1 MPLLTPHTHTA
12 ILFGCGAL
20 MLSFSAHHMARN
32 PELDTPLNP
41 LGINRSPYGEVIAM
55 AAQGPIDI
63 YFHNGSGHEHDHD
76 EHAEHECCHE
86 PGCEHD
92 HEHNT
97 AQSSKKGSAA
107 LPDQLRGFI
116 DRLAAASTAR
126 NNPRPVT
133 SAHQFYMRRKTED
146 KLRFAYNL
154 DPAHYGNYNSYHLF
168 LTESQFGTRRQLTPM
183 AIKLAKETIDYCL
196 VQKDDPRPALTA
208 AAAASNILELMIN
221 NVRGTAPHFSTDHLK
236 EALAVL
242 DHCLARHHEL
252 SAQWLATG
260 NWSRLSSFRIQ
271 EVQERLNFISKVRNA
286 EEKAIHL
293 LEMESKP
300 FQAIQA
306 STLTAP
312 AEPQTKP

>member
-1 MPLLTPHTHTA
+1 MKLFTPHTQTA
-12 ILFGCGAL
+12 ILFGCGAM

-32 PELDTPLNP
+32 TELETPLNP

-55 AAQGPIDI
+55 AAQGPIDT
-63 YFHNGSGHEHDHD
+63 YFHNGSGHEHDH
-76 EHAEHECCHE
+76 EHHCDHECKD
-86 PGCEHD
+86 GCVHGE
-92 HEHNT
+92 
-97 AQSSKKGSAA
+97 ASARAKPQAA
-107 LPDQLRGFI
+107 LPDRLRGFI
-116 DRLAAASTAR
+116 ESLAAASTAR

-168 LTESQFGTRRQLTPM
+168 LTESHFGTRRTLTPT

-196 VQKDDPRPALTA
+196 AQKDDPRPSLTA

-221 NVRGTAPHFSTDHLK
+221 NVRSTNPQFSTDHLN

-242 DHCLARHHEL
+242 DHCLARHQEI
-252 SAQWLATG
+252 SAQWQATG
-260 NWSRLSSFRIQ
+260 NWSRLSPFRIR
-271 EVQERLNFISKVRNA
+271 EAQERLYFISKVRDA
-286 EEKAIHL
+286 EEKAIRL
-293 LEMESKP
+293 LEQQSRP

-306 STLTAP
+306 STPINSAD
-312 AEPQTKP
+312 Q

>member
-1 MPLLTPHTHTA
+1 M
-12 ILFGCGAL
+12 

-55 AAQGPIDI
+55 AAQGPIDT
-63 YFHNGSGHEHDHD
+63 YFHNGSGHDHDHD
-76 EHAEHECCHE
+76 HAHDHDHSGQHEHEHKS
-86 PGCEHD
+86 
-92 HEHNT
+92 
-97 AQSSKKGSAA
+97 AQASKKGSAA

-116 DRLAAASTAR
+116 DRLAAASSAR

-168 LTESQFGTRRQLTPM
+168 LTESHFGTRRLLTPT

-196 VQKDDPRPALTA
+196 AQKDDPRPVLTA

-221 NVRGTAPHFSTDHLK
+221 NLRGTTPHFSTDHLK

-252 SAQWLATG
+252 SAQWLVTG
-260 NWSRLSSFRIQ
+260 NWSRLSTFRIK
-271 EVQERLNFISKVRNA
+271 ETQERLHFITKVRDA

-306 STLTAP
+306 SILTAP

>member
-1 MPLLTPHTHTA
+1 MPLLTPHTQTA
-12 ILFGCGAL
+12 ILFGCGAM

-32 PELDTPLNP
+32 PELNTPLNP

-55 AAQGPIDI
+55 AAQGPIDT
-63 YFHNGSGHEHDHD
+63 YFHNGSGHDHAHNHDHS
-76 EHAEHECCHE
+76 AEHGFE
-86 PGCEHD
+86 
-92 HEHNT
+92 HEHKT
-97 AQSSKKGSAA
+97 AQASKKGSAA
-107 LPDQLRGFI
+107 LPDKLRGFI
-116 DRLAAASTAR
+116 DRLAAASSAR

-168 LTESQFGTRRQLTPM
+168 LTESQFGTRRQLTPT

-196 VQKDDPRPALTA
+196 AQKDDPRPALTA

-221 NVRGTAPHFSTDHLK
+221 NVRGTTPHFSTDHLK

-260 NWSRLSSFRIQ
+260 NWSRLSTFRIK
-271 EVQERLNFISKVRNA
+271 ETQERLHFITKVRDA

-312 AEPQTKP
+312 AEPQSKP

>member
-1 MPLLTPHTHTA
+1 MFRLTPHTHTA
-12 ILFGCGAL
+12 ILFGCGAM

-32 PELDTPLNP
+32 PELETPLNP

-55 AAQGPIDI
+55 AAQGPIDT
-63 YFHNGSGHEHDHD
+63 YFHNGSGHDHDHD
-76 EHAEHECCHE
+76 EDGAHECCHE
-86 PGCEHD
+86 PGCEHE
-92 HEHNT
+92 HEHKT
-97 AQSSKKGSAA
+97 AQASKKGSAA
-107 LPDQLRGFI
+107 LPDRLRGFI
-116 DRLAAASTAR
+116 DHLAAASTAR

-168 LTESQFGTRRQLTPM
+168 LTESQFGTRRQLTPT

-196 VQKDDPRPALTA
+196 AQKDDPRPALTA

-221 NVRGTAPHFSTDHLK
+221 NVRGTSPHFSTDHLK

-242 DHCLARHHEL
+242 DHCLARHQEL
-252 SAQWLATG
+252 SAQWQATG
-260 NWSRLSSFRIQ
+260 NWSRLSSFRIK
-271 EVQERLNFISKVRNA
+271 EVQERLHFITKVRDA

-300 FQAIQA
+300 FQPIQA
-306 STLTAP
+306 STLSAP
-312 AEPQTKP
+312 ADLQTKP

>member
-1 MPLLTPHTHTA
+1 MSMLTPHTQTA
-12 ILFGCGAL
+12 ILFGCGAM

-55 AAQGPIDI
+55 AAQGPIDT
-63 YFHNGSGHEHDHD
+63 YFHNGSGHDHDHD
-76 EHAEHECCHE
+76 HAHDHDHSGQHEHEHKS
-86 PGCEHD
+86 
-92 HEHNT
+92 
-97 AQSSKKGSAA
+97 AQASKKGSAA

-116 DRLAAASTAR
+116 DRLAAASSAR

-168 LTESQFGTRRQLTPM
+168 LTESHFGTRRLLTPT

-196 VQKDDPRPALTA
+196 AQKDDPRPVLTA

-221 NVRGTAPHFSTDHLK
+221 NLRGTTPHFSTDHLK

-252 SAQWLATG
+252 SAQWLVTG
-260 NWSRLSSFRIQ
+260 NWSRLSTFRIK
-271 EVQERLNFISKVRNA
+271 ETQERLHFITKVRDA

-306 STLTAP
+306 SILTAP

>member
-1 MPLLTPHTHTA
+1 MPLLTPHIHTA
-12 ILFGCGAL
+12 ILFGCGVII
-20 MLSFSAHHMARN
+20 LSFSAHHMARN

-55 AAQGPIDI
+55 AVQGPIDT
-63 YFHNGSGHEHDHD
+63 YFHNGSGHEHNHD
-76 EHAEHECCHE
+76 EHAEHDCCHE
-86 PGCEHD
+86 PGCEYE
-92 HEHNT
+92 HEHKT
-97 AQSSKKGSAA
+97 AQASKKSNAA

-116 DRLAAASTAR
+116 DRLAAASTTR

-168 LTESQFGTRRQLTPM
+168 LTESQFGTRQQLTPT

-196 VQKDDPRPALTA
+196 AQKDDPRPALTA

-221 NVRGTAPHFSTDHLK
+221 NVRGSSPQFSIDHLK

-242 DHCLARHHEL
+242 DHCIARHHEL

-260 NWSRLSSFRIQ
+260 SWSRLSPFRIN
-271 EVQERLNFISKVRNA
+271 EVKERLHFITKVRDA
-286 EEKAIHL
+286 EDKAIRL
-293 LEMESKP
+293 IEMNAKP
-300 FQAIQA
+300 FQQIQA
-306 STLTAP
+306 STLAP
-312 AEPQTKP
+312 WAQPQVEP

>member
-1 MPLLTPHTHTA
+1 
-12 ILFGCGAL
+12 
-20 MLSFSAHHMARN
+20 
-32 PELDTPLNP
+32 
-41 LGINRSPYGEVIAM
+41 M
-55 AAQGPIDI
+55 AAQGPIDT

-76 EHAEHECCHE
+76 HSDQHEHEHKS
-86 PGCEHD
+86 
-92 HEHNT
+92 
-97 AQSSKKGSAA
+97 AQASKKGSAA

-116 DRLAAASTAR
+116 DRLAAASSAR

-168 LTESQFGTRRQLTPM
+168 LTESHFGTRRLLTPT

-196 VQKDDPRPALTA
+196 AQKDDPRPALTA

-221 NVRGTAPHFSTDHLK
+221 NVRGTTPHFSTDHLK

-260 NWSRLSSFRIQ
+260 NWSRLSTFRIK
-271 EVQERLNFISKVRNA
+271 ETQERLHFITKVRDA

>member
-1 MPLLTPHTHTA
+1 MSMLTPHTHTA
-12 ILFGCGAL
+12 ILFGCGAM

-55 AAQGPIDI
+55 AAQGPIDT
-63 YFHNGSGHEHDHD
+63 YFHNGSGHDHDHD
-76 EHAEHECCHE
+76 HAHDHDHSGQHEHEHKS
-86 PGCEHD
+86 
-92 HEHNT
+92 
-97 AQSSKKGSAA
+97 AQASKKGSAA

-116 DRLAAASTAR
+116 DRLAAASSAR

-168 LTESQFGTRRQLTPM
+168 LTESHFGTRRLLTPT

-196 VQKDDPRPALTA
+196 AQKDDPRPVLTA

-221 NVRGTAPHFSTDHLK
+221 NLRGTTPHFSTDHLK

-252 SAQWLATG
+252 SAQWLVTG
-260 NWSRLSSFRIQ
+260 NWSRLSTFRIK
-271 EVQERLNFISKVRNA
+271 ETQERLHFITKVRDA

-306 STLTAP
+306 SILTAP

>member
-1 MPLLTPHTHTA
+1 MSLLTPHTHTA
-12 ILFGCGAL
+12 ILFGCGAV

-55 AAQGPIDI
+55 AAQGPIDT
-63 YFHNGSGHEHDHD
+63 YFHNGSGHDH
-76 EHAEHECCHE
+76 
-86 PGCEHD
+86 GCEHE
-92 HEHNT
+92 HEHKS
-97 AQSSKKGSAA
+97 AQTSKKSSAA

-126 NNPRPVT
+126 NNPRQVT

-168 LTESQFGTRRQLTPM
+168 LTESQFGTRRQLTPT

-196 VQKDDPRPALTA
+196 AQKDDPRPALTA
-208 AAAASNILELMIN
+208 ASAASNILELMIN
-221 NVRGTAPHFSTDHLK
+221 NVRGATPHFSTDHLK

-260 NWSRLSSFRIQ
+260 NWSRLSSFRIK
-271 EVQERLNFISKVRNA
+271 EVQERLHFISKVRDA
-286 EEKAIHL
+286 EEKAIQL
-293 LEMESKP
+293 LEKESKP

>member
-1 MPLLTPHTHTA
+1 MPLLTPHTQTA
-12 ILFGCGAL
+12 ILFGCGAV

-55 AAQGPIDI
+55 AAQGPIDT

-76 EHAEHECCHE
+76 HAHDHDHSGQHEHE
-86 PGCEHD
+86 
-92 HEHNT
+92 HEHKS
-97 AQSSKKGSAA
+97 AQASKKSSAA

-168 LTESQFGTRRQLTPM
+168 LTESHFGTRRLLTPT

-196 VQKDDPRPALTA
+196 AQKDDPRPALTA

-221 NVRGTAPHFSTDHLK
+221 NVRGTTPHFSTDHLK
-236 EALAVL
+236 EALTVL
-242 DHCLARHHEL
+242 DHCLASHHEL

-260 NWSRLSSFRIQ
+260 NWSRLSTFRIK
-271 EVQERLNFISKVRNA
+271 ETQERLHFITKVRDA

>member
-1 MPLLTPHTHTA
+1 MSMLTPHTQTA
-12 ILFGCGAL
+12 ILFGCGAM

-55 AAQGPIDI
+55 AAQGPIDT
-63 YFHNGSGHEHDHD
+63 YFHNGSGHDHDHD
-76 EHAEHECCHE
+76 HAHDHDHSGQHEHEHKS
-86 PGCEHD
+86 
-92 HEHNT
+92 
-97 AQSSKKGSAA
+97 AQATKKGSAA

-116 DRLAAASTAR
+116 DRLAAASSAR

-168 LTESQFGTRRQLTPM
+168 LTESHFGTRRLLTPT

-196 VQKDDPRPALTA
+196 AQKDDPRPVLTA

-221 NVRGTAPHFSTDHLK
+221 NLRGTTPHFSTDHLK

-252 SAQWLATG
+252 SAQWLVTG
-260 NWSRLSSFRIQ
+260 NWSRLSTFRIK
-271 EVQERLNFISKVRNA
+271 ETQERLHFITKVRDA

-306 STLTAP
+306 SILTAP

>member
-1 MPLLTPHTHTA
+1 MPLLTPHIQTA
-12 ILFGCGAL
+12 ILFGCGAV

-55 AAQGPIDI
+55 AAQGPIDT

-76 EHAEHECCHE
+76 HAHDHDHSGQHEHEHK
-86 PGCEHD
+86 
-92 HEHNT
+92 T
-97 AQSSKKGSAA
+97 AQASKKGSAA

-116 DRLAAASTAR
+116 DRLAAASSAR

-168 LTESQFGTRRQLTPM
+168 LTESQFGTRRQLTPT

-196 VQKDDPRPALTA
+196 AQKDDPRPALTA

-221 NVRGTAPHFSTDHLK
+221 NVRGTTPHFSTDHLK

-242 DHCLARHHEL
+242 DHCLASHHEL

-271 EVQERLNFISKVRNA
+271 EVQERLHFITKVRDA

>member
-1 MPLLTPHTHTA
+1 MFLLTPHTQTA
-12 ILFGCGAL
+12 ILFGCGAV

-41 LGINRSPYGEVIAM
+41 LGINRSPYGEVVAM
-55 AAQGPIDI
+55 AAQGPIDT
-63 YFHNGSGHEHDHD
+63 YFHNGSGHDHDHD
-76 EHAEHECCHE
+76 HTHDHDHS
-86 PGCEHD
+86 GQHDHDHD

-116 DRLAAASTAR
+116 DRLAAASSAR

-168 LTESQFGTRRQLTPM
+168 LTESQFGTRRQLTPT

-196 VQKDDPRPALTA
+196 AQKDDPRPVLTA

-221 NVRGTAPHFSTDHLK
+221 NVRGTTPHFSTDHLK

-260 NWSRLSSFRIQ
+260 NWSRLSTFRIK
-271 EVQERLNFISKVRNA
+271 ETQERLHFITKVRDA

>member
-12 ILFGCGAL
+12 ILFGCGAM

-55 AAQGPIDI
+55 AAQGPIDT

-76 EHAEHECCHE
+76 HSDQHEHEHKS
-86 PGCEHD
+86 
-92 HEHNT
+92 
-97 AQSSKKGSAA
+97 AQTSKKGSAA

-116 DRLAAASTAR
+116 DRLAAASSAR

-168 LTESQFGTRRQLTPM
+168 LTESQFGTRRQLTPT

-221 NVRGTAPHFSTDHLK
+221 NVRGTTPHFSTDHLK

-260 NWSRLSSFRIQ
+260 NWSRLSTFRIK
-271 EVQERLNFISKVRNA
+271 ETQERLHFITKVRDA